1 MKVLVLV
8 KKITA
13 IAVAA
18 VLLFCGFS
26 FGYYFGST
34 ERGGI
39 VTLKPD
45 HAVGFPLEKA
55 EDVTKILNL
64 NTADVNEL
72 TTLPGIGE
80 KLASAIVSFRDENG
94 AFSTVWELTAVEGI
108 GEGKLEKLA
117 PYLTV
122 E

>member
-13 IAVAA
+13 VAIAV

-26 FGYYFGST
+26 VGYYFGST
-34 ERGGI
+34 ERGGMVI
-39 VTLKPD
+39 LKPD
-45 HAVGFPLEKA
+45 QASGFPLDKA
-55 EDVTKILNL
+55 ADITKIVNL
-64 NTADVNEL
+64 NTA
-72 TTLPGIGE
+72 
-80 KLASAIVSFRDENG
+80 AVS
-94 AFSTVWELTAVEGI
+94 ELTALPGI

-117 PYLTV
+117 PYLIV